1 MYGSNY
7 GIYNTPSFSSSVDVW
22 AIVSFLVALCGGIV
36 LYFTFLNPRNAE
48 NYTGSTKKIYDFLSF
63 KTMSLEAI
71 LKICYLVLA
80 IFITISSF
88 SLISTSFVAFLL
100 TLVLGNVMVRIVF
113 EGALLILMIYRKLCD
128 INSKMS
134 PLKENKKEDSKKD
147 DKKIEVKFEEK

>member
-71 LKICYLVLA
+71 LKICC
-80 IFITISSF
+80 
-88 SLISTSFVAFLL
+88 LISTSFVAFLL